1 MTSQPAESDLR
12 YGAGPKIPQQ
22 TRTAHGRRFGTT
34 AELYDAVRPGYPA
47 DAIDAVLAE
56 AADRQLDVCDLG
68 AGTGL
73 LSRDLLLDDRVAELT
88 AVDPDEQLLARNP
101 AQVRVGTA
109 EAIPLPDASV
119 DIVTAAQAWH
129 WFDPQA
135 AGAEIARVLRPGGR
149 LAILNNQLDVRI
161 PWVLRLARIMHAGDV
176 YRPGWQPHLG
186 HGFTTEPTQEHLF
199 TTPVTIDTVVKL
211 AATRSYWLR
220 SNERTRSR
228 VEANIRD
235 YRAHE
240 AGFDT
245 TGTFELPY
253 LCLVSIS
260 RLPTAD

>member
-1 MTSQPAESDLR
+1 MTPHPAER
-12 YGAGPKIPQQ
+12 AQRRGAGPKIPQQ
-22 TRTAHGRRFGTT
+22 ARTAHGRRFGTT

-47 DAIDAVLAE
+47 AAIDDVLTG
-56 AADRQLDVCDLG
+56 AADRPLDVCDLG

-73 LSRDLLLDDRVAELT
+73 LSRDLLLDDRVAALT

-101 AQVRVGTA
+101 AQTRVGTA
-109 EAIPLPDASV
+109 EAIPLPDGSV
-119 DIVTAAQAWH
+119 DLVTAAQAWH

-149 LAILNNQLDVRI
+149 LAVLNNQLDVRLS
-161 PWVLRLARIMHAGDV
+161 WVLRLARIMHAGDV

-186 HGFTTEPTQEHLF
+186 PGFTTEPTQEHLF
-199 TTPVTIDTVVKL
+199 TTTVTVDTVVKL

-220 SNERTRSR
+220 SNDRTRAR

-235 YRAHE
+235 YLAQE

-260 RLPTAD
+260 RRPTDT